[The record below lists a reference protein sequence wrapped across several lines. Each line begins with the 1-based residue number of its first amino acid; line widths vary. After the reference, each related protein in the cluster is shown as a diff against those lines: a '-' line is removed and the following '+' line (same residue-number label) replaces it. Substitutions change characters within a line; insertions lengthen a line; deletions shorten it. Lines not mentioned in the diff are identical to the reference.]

1 MVSKLMSRS
10 AMSLSTQSAAELQ
23 AKAEELRRMAD
34 TATTA
39 DTKEALIRLAT
50 RLVQLAETR
59 LVNSCAS

>member
-1 MVSKLMSRS
+1 
-10 AMSLSTQSAAELQ
+10 MSLSTQSAAELQ

-39 DTKEALIRLAT
+39 DTRDALIRLAT
-50 RLVQLAETR
+50 RLAQLAEAR